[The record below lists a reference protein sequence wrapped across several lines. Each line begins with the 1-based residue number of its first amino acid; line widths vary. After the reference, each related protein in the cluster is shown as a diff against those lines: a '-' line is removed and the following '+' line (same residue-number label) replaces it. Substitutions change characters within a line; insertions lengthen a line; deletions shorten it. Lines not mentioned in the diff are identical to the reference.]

1 MYRMFQ
7 HSLLES
13 DYKIIDFTYSMK
25 HIANERLLAH
35 THTHTHT
42 HTATRLSQQP
52 GSRERR
58 VFRMI
63 VRVCVIYYI

>member
-13 DYKIIDFTYSMK
+13 DCKIIDFTYSMK
-25 HIANERLLAH
+25 HIANERLLA
-35 THTHTHT
+35 HTHT